1 MVSYLVFGTDSND
14 FQLLLTPRT
23 SQSLPYTKEILISP
37 VCLEQDWGTCIFKN
51 PFILGLQDLPF
62 IHACWWNLS
71 LSLIPLSLPNVY
83 FSYKYYG
90 NLWLLPYRFRLG
102 PCALIWPFALHHRKG
117 KTGRQLNL
125 GSHLIIP

>member
-51 PFILGLQDLPF
+51 PF
-62 IHACWWNLS
+62 CYVS
-71 LSLIPLSLPNVY
+71 
-83 FSYKYYG
+83 
-90 NLWLLPYRFRLG
+90 
-102 PCALIWPFALHHRKG
+102 
-117 KTGRQLNL
+117 
-125 GSHLIIP
+125 